1 MIFFVTFI
9 QKPPLHITNYFER
22 YPDNVYLQDTTLS
35 RIIKCLTQL
44 DKPNLA
50 LLYEQFLTN
59 TPNRP
64 NYNYLIKDS
73 NLDTSKYLT
82 EYWKYLFDINLIES
96 LGANAVISGDLNTF
110 EYLKNLV
117 KSDLGVSGLKKGVR
131 EDDVAESDLM
141 ERMVVDE
148 RKFLDLSRV
157 MFYRFV

>member
-1 MIFFVTFI
+1 M
-9 QKPPLHITNYFER
+9 
-22 YPDNVYLQDTTLS
+22 
-35 RIIKCLTQL
+35 
-44 DKPNLA
+44 
-50 LLYEQFLTN
+50 
-59 TPNRP
+59 
-64 NYNYLIKDS
+64 
-73 NLDTSKYLT
+73 
-82 EYWKYLFDINLIES
+82 
-96 LGANAVISGDLNTF
+96 NTF